1 MRCEQRAL
9 TFKKKKDLYE
19 RPQRGHT
26 AEMNSPRRVQVES
39 AGNTAV
45 TALADLVGSIAQ
57 TAIGNLESPNEGVH
71 VGLEVTMEPP
81 HAVVSVLDLVD
92 PNFTK
97 QGVEG
102 YTNETVMPGD
112 RILEVR

>member
-1 MRCEQRAL
+1 
-9 TFKKKKDLYE
+9 
-19 RPQRGHT
+19 
-26 AEMNSPRRVQVES
+26 MNSPRRVQVES
-39 AGNTAV
+39 AGSTAVESAGSTAV

-57 TAIGNLESPNEGVH
+57 TAVGNLDSTLLTHEGVH

>member
-1 MRCEQRAL
+1 M
-9 TFKKKKDLYE
+9 TT
-19 RPQRGHT
+19 PRG
-26 AEMNSPRRVQVES
+26 VQVEFVGGS
-39 AGNTAV
+39 TAV
-45 TALADLVGSIAQ
+45 TALADLVGSISQA
-57 TAIGNLESPNEGVH
+57 AMGNLESPRGAIDSTSPTQEGVH

-112 RILEVR
+112 RILEVRYEASQRSAK

>member
-1 MRCEQRAL
+1 
-9 TFKKKKDLYE
+9 
-19 RPQRGHT
+19 
-26 AEMNSPRRVQVES
+26 MNSPRRVQVES
-39 AGNTAV
+39 AGTTAG

-57 TAIGNLESPNEGVH
+57 TAGNLESPNEGVH

-102 YTNETVMPGD
+102 YTNQTVMPGD

>member
-1 MRCEQRAL
+1 
-9 TFKKKKDLYE
+9 
-19 RPQRGHT
+19 
-26 AEMNSPRRVQVES
+26 MNSPRRVPVES

-57 TAIGNLESPNEGVH
+57 TAIGNLESPRGAIDSEGVH
-71 VGLEVTMEPP
+71 VGLQVTMEPP

-112 RILEVR
+112 RILEVT

>member
-1 MRCEQRAL
+1 
-9 TFKKKKDLYE
+9 
-19 RPQRGHT
+19 
-26 AEMNSPRRVQVES
+26 MNSPRRVQVES
-39 AGNTAV
+39 AGTTAV

-57 TAIGNLESPNEGVH
+57 TADCSVRNEMCKGEAIGNLESPNEGVH

-102 YTNETVMPGD
+102 YTNQTVMPGD

>member
-1 MRCEQRAL
+1 M
-9 TFKKKKDLYE
+9 
-19 RPQRGHT
+19 
-26 AEMNSPRRVQVES
+26 ES
-39 AGNTAV
+39 AGSTAV
-45 TALADLVGSIAQ
+45 TALAGLVGSIAQ
-57 TAIGNLESPNEGVH
+57 TAIGSLESPRGAIDSTSLTHEGVH

-112 RILEVR
+112 RILEVRYEASQRSAN